1 MGLQKSVNLSC
12 APAVAGDRASQNPM
26 VYYFENFKAASGG
39 VTVGAFAFQ
48 DSTDP
53 TLVKNAAAGKPL
65 GFVERSLEHFNY
77 NAAADGSLVIPAGGN
92 VAVAIRGDFY
102 VVAGAAVTKGHK
114 AYVNNT
120 TGAIT
125 FAASGSSVTGATET
139 DWTAMNAA
147 AAAGDLVVIS
157 NWG

>member
-1 MGLQKSVNLSC
+1 MGLQKSVNLTC

-39 VTVGAFAFQ
+39 VTVGGFAFQ

-53 TLVKNAAAGKPL
+53 TLVKSAAAGKPL
-65 GFVERSLEHFNY
+65 GFVERTLEHFNY
-77 NAAADGSLVIPAGGN
+77 NAAADGSLVIPPGGN

-102 VVAGAAVTKGHK
+102 ISAPAAVSVGDV
-114 AYVNNT
+114 AFVDNT
-120 TGAIT
+120 TGAVSFDAPGT
-125 FAASGSSVTGATET
+125 TVSGSTET
-139 DWTAMNAA
+139 AWTAMTKA
-147 AAAGDLVVIS
+147 AAAGDLIVIS

>member
-1 MGLQKSVNLSC
+1 MGLQKSVNLAC

-26 VYYFENFKAASGG
+26 VYYFENFKAGASGIP
-39 VTVGAFAFQ
+39 VGGFAYI
-48 DSTDP
+48 DTTDP
-53 TLVKNAAAGKPL
+53 TLVNAVGTDAPL

-77 NAAADGSLVIPAGGN
+77 DVSSDGSLVIPPGGN

-125 FAASGSSVTGATET
+125 FAATGSSVTGATET

>member
-48 DSTDP
+48 DTTDP

-65 GFVERSLEHFNY
+65 GFVERTLEHFNY

>member
-1 MGLQKSVNLSC
+1 MGLQKSVDITC

-65 GFVERSLEHFNY
+65 GFVERTLEHFNY

-120 TGAIT
+120 SGAIT
-125 FAASGSSVTGATET
+125 FAATGSSVTGATET

>member
-1 MGLQKSVNLSC
+1 MGLQKSVNLEP
-12 APAVAGDRASQNPM
+12 AAAVAGDRASQNPM

-39 VTVGAFAFQ
+39 VTVGMFAFQ
-48 DSTDP
+48 DTTDG
-53 TLVKNAAAGKPL
+53 TLVKNVGSSKPL
-65 GFVERSLEHFNY
+65 GFVERTLEHFNY
-77 NAAADGSLVIPAGGN
+77 TTNSDGSLVIPAGGN

-102 VVAGAAVTKGHK
+102 VVAAAAVTKGHK

-125 FAASGSSVTGATET
+125 FAATGSTVTGATET

>member
-1 MGLQKSVNLSC
+1 MGLQKSVDIAC

-65 GFVERSLEHFNY
+65 GFVERTLEHFNY